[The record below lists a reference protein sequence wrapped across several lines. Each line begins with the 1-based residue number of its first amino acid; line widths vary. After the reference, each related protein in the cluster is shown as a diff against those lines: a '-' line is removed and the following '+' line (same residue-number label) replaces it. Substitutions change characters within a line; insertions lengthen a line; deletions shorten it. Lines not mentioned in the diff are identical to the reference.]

1 MIHLLEL
8 LDRWRHFLP
17 GSQRWQKSS
26 AGSATPAEQDW
37 LSEPATL
44 EEASALYPHLSR
56 EEALIR
62 YQRFRL
68 GMRWNRS
75 ETLN

>member
-1 MIHLLEL
+1 MIQPQ
-8 LDRWRHFLP
+8 LP
-17 GSQRWQKSS
+17 DLARSTSS
-26 AGSATPAEQDW
+26 SGEVFRGGSATPAEQDW

-44 EEASALYPHLSR
+44 EEASALYPHLSQ

-62 YQRFRL
+62 HQRFRL